1 MINKEELIKIKGGK
15 ISGTTGVIVSA
26 IVSFLIGVVDGYMRP
41 IANTIVKVITT
52 AMEFGRTVGTA
63 IRRAINKSKC

>member
-1 MINKEELIKIKGGK
+1 MINNIELMEIKGGGL
-15 ISGTTGVIVSA
+15 STT
-26 IVSFLIGVVDGYMRP
+26 